1 MAFRTIIIK
10 NRCKLEYSLNY
21 LVCRNETET
30 RILLDEISSLIIH
43 STEVSITTA
52 LLSALMDRNIRV
64 VFCDGKHNP
73 QSQLLPIYG
82 TNDSY
87 KKICIQTGWNTALK
101 DKLWKDLI
109 IRKITNQANNLKKIN
124 EDAYEKLM
132 NYSKEVHIGD
142 TTNREGHAAK
152 VYFNALF
159 GNDFSRNKDCPI
171 NKYLDY
177 GYSIILSSINR
188 EIKCY
193 GYLTEIG
200 IHHIGETNPF
210 NLSCDLIEPIRPYVD
225 SYVINGKLDD
235 DNFKKELSYMLNNKV
250 KFKNQEMY
258 LENAIKLYVQNI
270 LNVLKNEKGSIEFID
285 YEL

>member
-87 KKICIQTGWNTALK
+87 KKICTQTGWNSSLK
-101 DKLWKDLI
+101 DKVWKDLI
-109 IRKITNQANNLKKIN
+109 IRKIINQANNLKKIN

-159 GNDFSRNKDCPI
+159 GNDFSRNKDCSI

-177 GYSIILSSINR
+177 GYSIILSAINR

-200 IHHIGETNPF
+200 IHHIGENNSF

-225 SYVINGKLDD
+225 SYIINGKLDD
-235 DNFKKELSYMLNNKV
+235 DNFKKELSSMLNNKV

-258 LENAIKLYVQNI
+258 LENAIKLYTQNI

>member
-1 MAFRTIIIK
+1 MAFRTVIIR

-21 LVCRNETET
+21 LVCRNESET
-30 RILLDEISSLIIH
+30 RILLDEISSLVIH

-52 LLSALMDRNIRV
+52 LLSALMDKNIRV

-87 KKICIQTGWNTALK
+87 KKISIQTGWNSIWK
-101 DKLWKDLI
+101 DKVWKQLVT
-109 IRKITNQANNLKKIN
+109 RKIINQAKNLKKVN
-124 EDAYEKLM
+124 SDCFEKLIE
-132 NYSKEVHIGD
+132 YSKNVLDGD
-142 TTNREGHAAK
+142 STNREGHAAK

-159 GNDFSRNKDCPI
+159 GNEFSRNKECLI

-177 GYSIILSSINR
+177 GYSIILSAINR

-193 GYLTEIG
+193 GYLTEVG

-210 NLSCDLIEPIRPYVD
+210 NLSCDLMEPLRPMVD
-225 SYVINGKLDD
+225 LYVIKGKLDD
-235 DNFKKELSYMLNNKV
+235 DNFKKELSYMLNDKV
-250 KFKNQEMY
+250 RYKNQEMY
-258 LENAIKLYVQNI
+258 LENAIKLYVQNV

>member
-1 MAFRTIIIK
+1 MAFRTVIIR

-21 LVCRNETET
+21 LVCRSETET
-30 RILLDEISSLIIH
+30 RILLDEISSLVIH

-52 LLSALMDRNIRV
+52 LLSALSEKNIRV

-87 KKICIQTGWNTALK
+87 RKIMSQTKWNELLK
-101 DKLWKDLI
+101 DEIWKDLI
-109 IRKITNQANNLKKIN
+109 VRKIINQARNLMKIN
-124 EDAYEKLM
+124 NSNFNKLLD
-132 NYSKEVHIGD
+132 YSKEVVNGD
-142 TTNREGHAAK
+142 ATNREGHAAK

-159 GNDFSRNKDCPI
+159 GNEFSRNKDCLI
-171 NKYLDY
+171 NTYLDY
-177 GYSIILSSINR
+177 GYSIVLSAINR

-193 GYLTEIG
+193 GYLTEVG
-200 IHHIGETNPF
+200 IHHIGEINSF
-210 NLSCDLIEPIRPYVD
+210 DLSCDLIEPLRPYVD
-225 SYVINGKLDD
+225 LYVINGKLDD
-235 DNFKKELSYMLNNKV
+235 DNFKKQLSYMLNDKV

-258 LENAIKLYVQNI
+258 LENAIKLYVQNV
-270 LNVLKNEKGSIEFID
+270 LNVLKNGKGSIEFID